1 MRNALKEKFGEE
13 VVAVGGVFL
22 IEEGKAKL
30 HVMPD
35 FEPSPVDG
43 DVDAWLKYFNMKAPL
58 VCLSVF
64 VSHDPVSHEIF
75 S

>member
-13 VVAVGGVFL
+13 VVAVGGAFV
-22 IEEGKAKL
+22 IEEGTAKL

-35 FEPSPVDG
+35 FDPPPVDD
-43 DVDAWLKYFNMKAPL
+43 DVDAWLKYFEMKAPL

-64 VSHDPVSHEIF
+64 VSHDPVSNLT
-75 S
+75 